1 MKAIIC
7 ENCGSSDLYDE
18 EGYRICRYCGTK
30 HLITTED
37 RPAKQSTID
46 LEEDVLKLLQKCRE
60 DPARAGEYAQLILE
74 IDPNNVEAKGY
85 LTRVTKGNS
94 SKGCYI
100 ATAVYGSYDCPQV
113 WTLRRYRDSKLSKKV
128 YGRLFISVYYAISPL
143 LVKLFGDKHWF
154 KRICKLQL
162 DRVVWKLKEQG
173 VPDTPYKD
181 I

>member
-1 MKAIIC
+1 MYFD
-7 ENCGSSDLYDE
+7 SSFM
-18 EGYRICRYCGTK
+18 
-30 HLITTED
+30 
-37 RPAKQSTID
+37 
-46 LEEDVLKLLQKCRE
+46 LERKCL
-60 DPARAGEYAQLILE
+60 D
-74 IDPNNVEAKGY
+74 
-85 LTRVTKGNS
+85 
-94 SKGCYI
+94 
-100 ATAVYGSYDCPQV
+100 
-113 WTLRRYRDSKLSKKV
+113 